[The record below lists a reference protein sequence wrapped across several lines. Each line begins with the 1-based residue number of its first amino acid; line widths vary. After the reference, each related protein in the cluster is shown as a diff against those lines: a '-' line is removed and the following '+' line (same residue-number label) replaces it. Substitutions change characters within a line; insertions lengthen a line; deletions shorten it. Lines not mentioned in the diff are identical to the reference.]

1 MVWNFNNLQEFIDFL
16 DQKGEIVRI
25 FEPVSSE
32 LEITEITNRVILNQG
47 PALIFENVQGTNIP
61 VVINLFGTHQRV
73 AWALGVE
80 LIDDQTNRIRA
91 ILDMAQSPPKGLM
104 GKLSSLFD
112 LAAVARTQPK
122 LVKNAPVQEVVLEG
136 NDARLDFLPA
146 IKCWPMDAGKYIT
159 LPLVISKDPITS
171 KRNVGIYRMQIF
183 DGKTAGMHWQTHKGG
198 FHHELSGKRSGL
210 DKLEVAVAL
219 GGDPAT
225 VWSGSLP
232 LPPGMDEFVAAGFLR
247 GKSVNLAKC
256 KTVDLEVPAEA
267 EIILEG
273 YIVPGETKKEG
284 PFGDHTG
291 YYSMP
296 EDYPVFH
303 LTAITH
309 RRQPLYLTTFVGRPP
324 KEDFFMGKASERIML
339 PALQMVLPEIVDI
352 NMPAEGV
359 FHNLVIVSIR
369 KDYPGHVSKVLH
381 GLWGLGLLMLSK
393 TIIIVDHFVNIQ
405 NLSEVAWRVTN
416 NIDPK
421 RDIMFSEGPI
431 DDLDH
436 ASSSPRVGSK
446 VGIDATIKNR
456 SDGFERDWPPDIVM
470 TDEVKRVIDS
480 KWESFGF

>member
-1 MVWNFNNLQEFIDFL
+1 MVWNFKNLSEFIDFL
-16 DQKGEIVRI
+16 DEKGEVVHIS
-25 FEPVSSE
+25 ESVSSE
-32 LEITEITNRVILNQG
+32 LEITEIANRVILNQG
-47 PALIFENVQGTNIP
+47 PALKFENVLGTDIP
-61 VVINLFGTHQRV
+61 IVVNLFGTHQRV

-80 LIDDQTNRIRA
+80 SIEEQSDRVRT
-91 ILDMAQSPPKGLM
+91 ILDMVQSPPKGFV
-104 GKLSSLFD
+104 GKLNSLFD
-112 LAAVARTQPK
+112 LAAVSRTQPK
-122 LVKNAPVQEVVLEG
+122 IVQNAPVQEIIIEG
-136 NDARLDFLPA
+136 EQATLDFLPA

-171 KRNVGIYRMQIF
+171 KRNVGTYRMQIF

-198 FHHELSGKRSGL
+198 FHHELTGRRSGL
-210 DKLEVAVAL
+210 DRLEVAVAL

-225 VWSGSLP
+225 VWAGSLP
-232 LPPGMDEFVAAGFLR
+232 LPPGMDEFAAAGFFR
-247 GKSVNLAKC
+247 GKSVNLVKC
-256 KTVDLEVPAEA
+256 KSVDLEVPADA

-273 YIVPGETKKEG
+273 YIVPGETRKEG

-303 LTAITH
+303 LTTVTH
-309 RRQPLYLTTFVGRPP
+309 KRNPTYLTTFVGKPP

-369 KDYPGHVSKVLH
+369 KDYPGHVLKVLH
-381 GLWGLGLLMLSK
+381 GLWGLGLMMLSK
-393 TIIIVDHFVNIQ
+393 TIIIVDHFVNVQ
-405 NLSEVAWRVTN
+405 NLSEVTWRVTN

-421 RDIMFSEGPI
+421 RDVIFSEGPI

-446 VGIDATIKNR
+446 MGIDGTNKNI
-456 SDGFERDWPPDIVM
+456 SDGFEREWPPDIVM

-480 KWESFGF
+480 KWESLGL